1 MINFKQL
8 RMNMKFVTMSMC
20 MVFAL
25 AFSACHKSGVYDPNS
40 AKKVSDLVVPKGF
53 DWSMSED
60 VALAISSPVETS
72 VSVFNDEACKE
83 LLATLPVSQ
92 EESTF
97 TLNVK
102 SGTKNLYVQ
111 YPQVDGTKSVLKVP
125 VSLARATD
133 GMASVKL
140 PEGTGELTDNDHLM
154 NYPAAK
160 WGTLFFEDLWPS
172 RGDYDF
178 NDMAASYKIQLYLTG
193 RKKIEAIMV
202 SVRLNALGGSLP
214 YKLCLQ
220 IDNLHKNE
228 ISEVVD
234 YVTGQETGDET
245 GTYKYESDATGDKA
259 LFSFDWNVKKGGVTG
274 AYYNTEKEHSLSM
287 GDIDKNIVAF
297 VIYLEEEM
305 DLDNFPNSVF
315 NFFIR
320 NTDNTE
326 IHLLGYE
333 PTASFKTGYDKVVEN
348 NASSLSSTEYYRTSD
363 GFVWGLKI
371 PANVYHAAEKVD
383 FLKAY
388 PDFKE
393 WVTSGGE
400 KNQDWYKTR
409 DLEYCI
415 ELK

>member
-1 MINFKQL
+1 
-8 RMNMKFVTMSMC
+8 MKFVTMSMC

-25 AFSACHKSGVYDPNS
+25 AFSACHKSDVYDSNS
-40 AKKVSDLVVPKGF
+40 AGKVSELVVPEGF
-53 DWSMSED
+53 DWNMSED

-92 EESTF
+92 KESTF

-111 YPQVDGTKSVLKVP
+111 YPLENGSQSVITAP
-125 VSLARATD
+125 VSLARVAD

-140 PEGTGELTDNDHLM
+140 PEGTGTITGDDYYGYLM
-154 NYPAAK
+154 NYPAAE

-172 RGDYDF
+172 KGDYDF

-193 RKKIEAIMV
+193 RGSKKVEAIMV

-228 ISEVVD
+228 ISEVEN
-234 YVTGQETGDET
+234 YITGQETGDET
-245 GTYKYESDATGDKA
+245 GTYKYQSGTTGDKA
-259 LFSFDWNVKKGGVTG
+259 LFSFDWNVKKGGATG
-274 AYYNTEKEHSLSM
+274 AYYNTEKEHSLTK
-287 GDIDKNIVAF
+287 GDIDKNVVAF
-297 VIYLEEEM
+297 MIYLEEAM
-305 DLDNFPNSVF
+305 DLDKLPNSAF

-333 PTASFKTGYDKVVEN
+333 PTANFKTGYDQVVEN
-348 NASSLSSTEYYRTSD
+348 NASSLSFTEYYRTSD

-371 PANVYHAAEKVD
+371 PDNVYHVAEKVD

-388 PDFKE
+388 PNFRE

-409 DLEYCI
+409 NSEYCI